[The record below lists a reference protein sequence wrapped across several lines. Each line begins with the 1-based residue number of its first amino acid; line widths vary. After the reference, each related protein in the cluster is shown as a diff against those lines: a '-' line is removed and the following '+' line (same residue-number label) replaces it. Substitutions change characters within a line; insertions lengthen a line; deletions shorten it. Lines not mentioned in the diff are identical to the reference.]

1 MQFLEPNLW
10 ALIIQIWSNSI
21 QILIQPTRFYPIFTY
36 FCSKIK
42 VMRKTAGGKQR
53 ERKTFLVEKLDD
65 VIKIIGGYQFNN
77 ELLISR
83 MNESNIRRAN
93 ENLQKFKEIVK
104 LDLMTLILVV
114 EGDLTFSVNY
124 QKIKLGRHSLM
135 FISPFDSITEQTTM
149 SSDGKYY
156 ILMIKRSF
164 IDKYLNEPSPTPSPA
179 TFDSHIN
186 PYFQIEEDE
195 DFIRLKN
202 TFDTLYKYMGESIT
216 LKEYFLK
223 HSLNLLLL
231 EVLNALTQQMN
242 IPINTGNIPRSEEI
256 IRKFIGLLH
265 TYGER
270 EHSPSF
276 YAEKLFISVQYLSSV
291 LKEHTRENCSA
302 WIGRHITQ
310 KAKRLLMAPGAT
322 IQKVAEELNF
332 ADQSSFGKFF
342 KKHTGTTPKKFMN
355 SI

>member
-1 MQFLEPNLW
+1 MKKSLRQ
-10 ALIIQIWSNSI
+10 
-21 QILIQPTRFYPIFTY
+21 
-36 FCSKIK
+36 K
-42 VMRKTAGGKQR
+42 
-53 ERKTFLVEKLDD
+53 KTFLVEKFDD
-65 VIKIIGGYQFNN
+65 ILKILGGFQFNN
-77 ELLISR
+77 EVMMTR
-83 MNESNIRRAN
+83 MTEANIKRAN
-93 ENLQKFKEIVK
+93 DNLQQFKDIVK
-104 LDLMTLILVV
+104 LDLMTTILIL
-114 EGDLTFSVNY
+114 EGEITFSVNY
-124 QKIKLGRHSLM
+124 QKIKLSRHSLM
-135 FISPFDSITEQTTM
+135 FISPYDSLTGPTVM
-149 SSDGKYY
+149 SQDGTYY
-156 ILMIKRSF
+156 ILMVKRSF

-179 TFDSHIN
+179 IFDSHIN
-186 PYFQIEEDE
+186 PYFHIEEDE
-195 DFIRLKN
+195 DFLRLKN
-202 TFDTLYKYMGESIT
+202 SFDTLYKYMGETIT

-231 EVLNALTQQMN
+231 EVLNALTEQLN
-242 IPINTGNIPRSEEI
+242 IPIETGNIPRSEEI
-256 IRKFIGLLH
+256 IRKFMRLLQK
-265 TYGER
+265 YGER